1 MAEILPGTEVQARGL
16 RWEVVNAHPLG
27 EQTLLRLRGLDQ
39 GLRGYEIDLL
49 SPFEDINI
57 STRAFSPENA
67 TTLSNWMVYHDAF
80 LLEQHLGSSAL
91 QTVDPGRLVLEP
103 YQLVPVMRAL
113 NLSRTR
119 LLLCDDV
126 GLGKTIQ
133 AGLVLV
139 ELIARRLAHRVLIV
153 SPPGPLL
160 EQWKSEMW
168 DRFGLRVQV
177 IDRARMEDIRKQS
190 ERGVNPFDNVQLGL
204 ASLDFLRQDHVV
216 RDLERTDFDV
226 VVVDEAH
233 HVFRTGVSADRSDT
247 QRRKL
252 AEVLAARSDAL
263 LLLTATPHDGY
274 DRSFASLLELLDPYL
289 VSARGEA
296 RASRFGAH
304 VVRRLKRH
312 IVDPDTH
319 EPRFK
324 ERTVIPCP
332 VTASELDSDFAEMHR
347 SIVGLVAPRLRSAIR
362 SRRYDEVLSLFA
374 LLKRSVSSV
383 SALLSTLDVVT
394 ERLQVSQ
401 SSRAESQ
408 EEARQRRT
416 TLREYQQRL
425 QMYGTLSFE
434 EEEEHAL
441 IQSEDIARQIEEVDK
456 EVRSGSYQL
465 RKGKSVIDALTE
477 IRGLALTVLQNDPK
491 LRAVVDQVKQ
501 IRQDEPRANVLI
513 YTEYHDSQA
522 VLVEALKRAQIGTVE
537 TISGEDADADRKKVY
552 DRFKSQDR
560 VVLVSTDAAAEGLNL
575 HDRCHYLIHLE
586 LPFNPNRLEQR
597 NGRIDRYGQ
606 TQTPVVRYT
615 YLKGTFEE
623 YLLLRLV
630 AKYENQRRNLQFM
643 PNTLG
648 IEREK
653 STPYEGLLAGLEDI
667 DNKLF
672 QPNLCE
678 VDFNDPDRCAADDAA
693 TKALIDEIDRGFRAF
708 EKSAKSRAWLS
719 DAGVNADAR
728 LQQEARDA
736 LARGASSSVN
746 LFDFVLSA
754 IESEGGL
761 CRRRTDGVCEI
772 VLPNSW
778 NMNPAHLPSYDS
790 ETGVLLLSD
799 DSSVV
804 QDTAGK
810 TVSYL
815 GRAHPLVQKAIDRV
829 RSIGFG
835 RSAGLYQDRRVSAAR
850 YDGTQAAL
858 LCTFL
863 GRVTS
868 KSGREYEQVVAVK
881 IDRAGNC
888 EVCLSPKDW
897 LEPLRGKAISTKD
910 VWKDNFAD
918 WGEAAQQTA
927 IRAARDAF
935 SSVGNEFTKTRL
947 AELRREQNQHD
958 VWLRE
963 AATQI
968 IGDAEADPAPTLFD
982 GDQAFRKSMPV
993 WRTSSDPKERL
1004 SSFATDKSNSR
1015 ERRNQAETIL
1025 RAYERR
1031 ISDLAERIQLSEPEI
1046 IPLGLLMLVPAEEV
1060 RRGS

>member
-1 MAEILPGTEVQARGL
+1 MAEILPGTEVHARGL

-27 EQTLLRLRGLDQ
+27 EQTLFRLRGLDQ
-39 GLRGYEIDLL
+39 GLRGFEIDLL
-49 SPFEDINI
+49 NPFEDVDV
-57 STRAFSPENA
+57 SVKQFSPENA
-67 TTLSNWMVYHDAF
+67 TPLNNWMVYHHAF
-80 LLEQHLGSSAL
+80 LLEQHLGSNAL
-91 QTVDPGRLVLEP
+91 QAVSPGRLVLEP

-160 EQWKSEMW
+160 EQWKAEMW

-177 IDRARMEDIRKQS
+177 IDRAKMEDIRKQT
-190 ERGVNPFDNVQLGL
+190 ERGVNPFDNIQLGL
-204 ASLDFLRQDHVV
+204 ASIDFLRQDHIV

-226 VVVDEAH
+226 VVIDEAH
-233 HVFRTGVSADRSDT
+233 HAFRTGVSADRSDT

-263 LLLTATPHDGY
+263 MLLTATPHDGY

-289 VSARGEA
+289 VNARGEA
-296 RASRFGAH
+296 RPGRFGAH

-312 IVDPDTH
+312 IVDPETN

-332 VTASELDSDFAEMHR
+332 VTASDANDDFAEMHR
-347 SIVGLVAPRLRSAIR
+347 SIVGLVAPRMKSAIR

-383 SALLSTLDVVT
+383 SALLSTLNVVT
-394 ERLQVSQ
+394 ARIQAAQ
-401 SSRAESQ
+401 STREESQ
-408 EEARQRRT
+408 DEARQRRS
-416 TLREYQQRL
+416 TLREYQQKL

-434 EEEEHAL
+434 EEEEHSR
-441 IQSEDIARQIEEVDK
+441 IQSEDIAIQIAEVDK
-456 EVRSGSYQL
+456 EVRSGSYHL
-465 RKGKSVIDALTE
+465 RKNKSVIEALQE
-477 IRGLALTVLQNDPK
+477 IRELAQAVVDHDPK
-491 LRAVVDQVKQ
+491 LSAIVEAVNQ
-501 IRQDEPRANVLI
+501 IREAEPRASVLI
-513 YTEYHDSQA
+513 YTEYRDSQA
-522 VLVEALKRAQIGTVE
+522 VLVEALKRAQLGTVE
-537 TISGEDADADRKKVY
+537 TISGEDPDADRKKVY
-552 DRFKSQDR
+552 DKFKSQEK
-560 VVLVSTDAAAEGLNL
+560 VILVSTDAAAEGLNL
-575 HDRCHYLIHLE
+575 HDRCHHLIHLE

-606 TQTPVVRYT
+606 RHTPIVRYI

-623 YLLLRLV
+623 YLLLRLI
-630 AKYENQRRNLQFM
+630 AKYENQRKNLHFM

-648 IEREK
+648 VERGD

-672 QPNLCE
+672 QPSLCA
-678 VDFNDPDRCAADDAA
+678 VDFNDPDRCVAEDTA
-693 TKALIDEIDRGFRAF
+693 TKALIEEIDRGFKAF
-708 EKSAKSRAWLS
+708 EKSAKSKAWLS
-719 DAGVNADAR
+719 DTGVNADAK
-728 LQQEARDA
+728 LQQDARNA
-736 LARGASSSVN
+736 LAKGESGSVN

-754 IESEGGL
+754 IESEGGRCQKRL
-761 CRRRTDGVCEI
+761 DGVCGIE
-772 VLPNSW
+772 LPHSW
-778 NMNPAHLPSYDS
+778 NMDPSQLPGFD
-790 ETGVLLLSD
+790 EEAGILLLSD
-799 DSSVV
+799 DPDVV
-804 QDTAGK
+804 EDSAGK
-810 TVSYL
+810 PVSYL
-815 GRAHPLVQKAIDRV
+815 GRAHPLVQKSIDRV

-835 RSAGLYQDRRVSAAR
+835 RNAGLYQDRRVSVAASDLDR
-850 YDGTQAAL
+850 PEL

-881 IDRAGNC
+881 VDRTGNS

-897 LEPLRGKAISTKD
+897 LEPLKGKAISTKD
-910 VWKDNFAD
+910 VWKDHFAD
-918 WGEAAQQTA
+918 WGETAQQTA

-935 SSVGNEFTKTRL
+935 SSVGNEFTETRL
-947 AELRREQNQHD
+947 AELRKEQNQHD
-958 VWLRE
+958 LWLRE
-963 AATQI
+963 ATDQI

-982 GDQAFRKSMPV
+982 TDQTFRQSMPV
-993 WRTSSDPKERL
+993 WKTSSDPKERL
-1004 SSFATDKSNSR
+1004 ASFATDKSNSR

-1031 ISDLAERIQLSEPEI
+1031 ILDLADRLQLSEPEV
-1046 IPLGLLMLVPAEEV
+1046 IPLGLLMIVPAKEV
-1060 RRGS
+1060 RRAS